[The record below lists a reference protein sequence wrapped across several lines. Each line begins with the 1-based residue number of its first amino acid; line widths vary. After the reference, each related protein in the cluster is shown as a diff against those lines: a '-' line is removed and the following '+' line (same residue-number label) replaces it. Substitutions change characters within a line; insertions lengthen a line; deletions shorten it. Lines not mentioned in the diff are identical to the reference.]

1 VSQTYEWAVLR
12 VVPRVE
18 RGEQVNVGVVV
29 YCRALDYLGVWVSD
43 DLSRAV
49 AIAPDLDV
57 DAVRLHLDAVVAV
70 CAGAPEAGGSG
81 RRTPGDR
88 FRWLVAP
95 RSTVVQTS
103 PVHTTASP
111 TTPWPSARPGAR
123 DGGLA
128 PGADARDG
136 ALPCSHERARGTPST
151 RWRRPSSS

>member
-1 VSQTYEWAVLR
+1 VLR

-43 DLSRAV
+43 DLARAV

-103 PVHTTASP
+103 PVHTGITDDPEAELRDLAR
-111 TTPWPSARPGAR
+111 TMVAWP
-123 DGGLA
+123 
-128 PGADARDG
+128 PGADPAPGPPG
-136 ALPCSHERARGTPST
+136 ATLLP
-151 RWRRPSSS
+151 